1 MPNTISQNIK
11 SFDENI
17 ELLFEE
23 LELAIKWGRP
33 SILLAIHKSSFGQEK
48 AGHALEQKLNKL
60 GQDIVFIVVN
70 NERPDVPHLIQ
81 AAPAIDRT
89 VFFVSN
95 IEWGGGQDGKEAYK
109 ALNVYRELFVEN
121 QVRVVFWL
129 TASEAANLPR
139 YAPDFWAFRHRVI
152 EFAAQRTH
160 GNVNLPA
167 GVLIWQ
173 VQNSIDSFDKP
184 EQRIAARQEIL
195 AKLPHNAEALS
206 TRVDLLYNIGYLY
219 WVMGNSTKALEAFS
233 AGINQIKDLQLPQVR
248 SNLLNGTAIIY
259 YEANQY
265 DRAIEIYKQAI
276 LNSPNDG
283 SLLVNLSAASCAL
296 GRNQEAIT
304 IGKRAV
310 KMDPTDSKLWNRLG
324 YIYCA
329 MGKFDE
335 AISCFVKATELAPQ
349 VGAHWESLAISYSII
364 ERLDES
370 KRLIGAARKL
380 AGNGASLLL
389 DIYDEAISGNTERS
403 LELLRSALDTKRM
416 SRDDVRRD
424 PNLNILYDARQIEA
438 LVG

>member
-1 MPNTISQNIK
+1 MANTISQNIK

-33 SILLAIHKSSFGQEK
+33 SILLAIHKSRFGQEK
-48 AGHALEQKLNKL
+48 AARALEQKLNKL
-60 GQDIVFIVVN
+60 GQNIVPIVVN

-81 AAPAIDRT
+81 SAPGRERT

-95 IEWGGGQDGKEAYK
+95 IEWGGGPDGKEAYK
-109 ALNVYRELFVEN
+109 ALNVYRELFVEER
-121 QVRVVFWL
+121 VRVVFWL
-129 TASEAANLPR
+129 TSGEAANLPR
-139 YAPDFWAFRHRVI
+139 HAPDFWAFRHRVI

-160 GNVNLPA
+160 GNVNVPA

-195 AKLPHNAEALS
+195 AKLPHNTEALS

-219 WVMGNSTKALEAFS
+219 WVLGNSTKALEAFS
-233 AGINQIKDLQLPQVR
+233 AGIEQVKDFQLPQVR
-248 SNLLNGTAIIY
+248 SSLLNGTAVIY
-259 YEANQY
+259 YEADQY
-265 DRAIEIYKQAI
+265 DRAVEFYKQAI
-276 LNSPNDG
+276 TNSPKDG
-283 SLLVNLSAASCAL
+283 SLLINLSAACCAL

-304 IGKRAV
+304 IGKKAV
-310 KMDPTDSKLWNRLG
+310 KMDPTDAKLWNRLG

-335 AISCFVKATELAPQ
+335 AISCFIKATELTPQ
-349 VGAHWESLAISYSII
+349 VGTYWESLAVSYSII

-370 KRLIGAARKL
+370 KRLLGAARKL

-389 DIYDEAISGNTERS
+389 DVYGEAISGNTVRS
-403 LELLRSALDTKRM
+403 LELLKSALDTNRI
-416 SRDDVRRD
+416 SREDVRRD
-424 PNLNILYDARQIEA
+424 PNINILFDERQIEA